1 MLPAKIIERARKGAP
16 EMPEKPRSV
25 SLTLPA
31 GADAVHIHC
40 TVNLKKLAEMRRG
53 LPRPRVARSG
63 EVGIMESV
71 RRMRDGEE

>member
-1 MLPAKIIERARKGAP
+1 LPAKIIERARKGAP
-16 EMPEKPRSV
+16 EMPGKARSV

-40 TVNLKKLAEMRRG
+40 TVNLKEFAEMRRS
-53 LPRPRVARSG
+53 LPRPRVTRAG
-63 EVGIMESV
+63 EVGVMESV